1 MADRIPE
8 GWREC
13 KLGEVAEINR
23 NSIDNE
29 YSQNKIL
36 YLDTSSITRGKVDC
50 YQELLLSDAPSRAKR
65 LVKDKDIIYSTVRP
79 IQRHYGIIKNPPPN
93 LVVSTGFIVIETN
106 QKEADS
112 FFIYYFL
119 TSHEIVEYLDIIAEA
134 STSAYPSL
142 RPADIESLEILL
154 PPLPEQRTIA
164 SVLSSLDDKIDL
176 LNRENHTLEQMAE
189 ALFRQW
195 FIEEADEKWEEV
207 PLSEVFDF
215 KEGPGIRNWQY
226 RDNGIPFINIRLISN
241 GEIDVSKANFVSEA
255 EANAKYKHFYL
266 QRKDMVVSTSGTLG
280 KVAIIRNYHLPLLLN
295 TSVIRFR
302 PKDGINFSF
311 MYGYLRS
318 NEFYECLIDS
328 ASGSVQLN
336 FGPIHLKQI
345 VMKIPPN
352 EKLEYFR
359 KVVDP
364 IYEKFELNYNQI
376 RTLEKL
382 RDTLL
387 PKLMSGE
394 VRVKLTDSEVQ
405 K

>member
-195 FIEEADEKWEEV
+195 FIEEADEKWEEGTIANMIDIL
-207 PLSEVFDF
+207 PGFPF
-215 KEGPGIRNWQY
+215 KSDLFTE
-226 RDNGIPFINIRLISN
+226 
-241 GEIDVSKANFVSEA
+241 
-255 EANAKYKHFYL
+255 
-266 QRKDMVVSTSGTLG
+266 LG
-280 KVAIIRNYHLPLLLN
+280 KYCLITIKSVQDGHLDISKTDKINDIPSRMPNYCYLKPGDILLSLTGNVGRCCLVDVNNALLN
-295 TSVIRFR
+295 QRVAKLFAKNSRDMAYTYIYFR
-302 PKDGINFSF
+302 MEKTKRLLEEMAKGTAQPNLSPVET
-311 MYGYLRS
+311 LR
-318 NEFYECLIDS
+318 I
-328 ASGSVQLN
+328 
-336 FGPIHLKQI
+336 K
-345 VMKIPPN
+345 MRIPPKS
-352 EKLEYFR
+352 KLELFSS
-359 KVVDP
+359 KSNP
-364 IYEKFELNYNQI
+364 IIKRILCNKMQI

-387 PKLMSGE
+387 PKLMSRE
-394 VRVKLTDSEVQ
+394 VRVKL
-405 K
+405 

>member
-1 MADRIPE
+1 MDDRRIPE

-13 KLGEVAEINR
+13 RLGDVAEI
-23 NSIDNE
+23 
-29 YSQNKIL
+29 
-36 YLDTSSITRGKVDC
+36 
-50 YQELLLSDAPSRAKR
+50 
-65 LVKDKDIIYSTVRP
+65 VKDKYQPKKGDALIYIGLEHIQEQTLRLNSIGSSEDITSDKFYFRKGDVLFGKLRPYFRKVVQVDFDGVCSTDIWVIRP
-79 IQRHYGIIKNPPPN
+79 KAG
-93 LVVSTGFIVIETN
+93 VN
-106 QKEADS
+106 QKYLLYLFANKELVDLSNFSESGTRMPRADWNFMS
-112 FFIYYFL
+112 QTIWNIPIDQ
-119 TSHEIVEYLDIIAEA
+119 S
-134 STSAYPSL
+134 
-142 RPADIESLEILL
+142 
-154 PPLPEQRTIA
+154 EQHAIA

-176 LNRENHTLEQMAE
+176 LNRENQTLEQMAE

>member
-13 KLGEVAEINR
+13 KIENLAKRITSGGTPLTKVKEYYGGEIPWLNTKEISFNRITDTEVKITKLGLNNSSAKWIDPNSVIVAMYGATAGKIAINKIPLTTNQACCNLTIDETIADYNFVYYCLR
-23 NSIDNE
+23 NSYDELENLA
-29 YSQNKIL
+29 SGAAQQNL
-36 YLDTSSITRGKVDC
+36 NV
-50 YQELLLSDAPSRAKR
+50 
-65 LVKDKDIIYSTVRP
+65 
-79 IQRHYGIIKNPPPN
+79 GII
-93 LVVSTGFIVIETN
+93 SDF
-106 QKEADS
+106 
-112 FFIYYFL
+112 
-119 TSHEIVEYLDIIAEA
+119 
-134 STSAYPSL
+134 
-142 RPADIESLEILL
+142 EILL
-154 PPLPEQRTIA
+154 PSLPEQHAIA
-164 SVLSSLDDKIDL
+164 SVLGSLDDKIDL
-176 LNRENHTLEQMAE
+176 LNRENQTLEQMAE
-189 ALFRQW
+189 AIFRQW

>member
-8 GWREC
+8 GWRETT
-13 KLGEVAEINR
+13 LDEIAF
-23 NSIDNE
+23 I
-29 YSQNKIL
+29 
-36 YLDTSSITRGKVDC
+36 
-50 YQELLLSDAPSRAKR
+50 
-65 LVKDKDIIYSTVRP
+65 
-79 IQRHYGIIKNPPPN
+79 NPPEN
-93 LVVSTGFIVIETN
+93 LKNGIKAKKVTMDMLIPFTKIIPTYSIEEYKGGMKFRNGDTLIARITPCLENGKTAYVDILDDGEIGFGSTEFIVLRE
-106 QKEADS
+106 KEDRS
-112 FFIYYFL
+112 DKHFLYYF
-119 TSHEIVEYLDIIAEA
+119 SMSPNFRDVA
-134 STSAYPSL
+134 
-142 RPADIESLEILL
+142 ILSMTGSSGRQRVQTEVVRNHL
-154 PPLPEQRTIA
+154 FLFPPLPEQRAIA
-164 SVLSSLDDKIDL
+164 SVLGSLDDKIDL
-176 LNRENHTLEQMAE
+176 LNRENQTLEQMAE
-189 ALFRQW
+189 AIFRQW

-394 VRVKLTDSEVQ
+394 VRVKICDA
-405 K
+405 

>member
-1 MADRIPE
+1 VNQ
-8 GWREC
+8 
-13 KLGEVAEINR
+13 KYL
-23 NSIDNE
+23 
-29 YSQNKIL
+29 L
-36 YLDTSSITRGKVDC
+36 YLFANKELVDLSNFSESGTRM
-50 YQELLLSDAPSRAKR
+50 PRA
-65 LVKDKDIIYSTVRP
+65 DWNFMSQTIWNIP
-79 IQRHYGIIKNPPPN
+79 IDQ
-93 LVVSTGFIVIETN
+93 S
-106 QKEADS
+106 
-112 FFIYYFL
+112 
-119 TSHEIVEYLDIIAEA
+119 
-134 STSAYPSL
+134 
-142 RPADIESLEILL
+142 
-154 PPLPEQRTIA
+154 EQHAIA

-176 LNRENHTLEQMAE
+176 LNRENQTLEQMAE
-189 ALFRQW
+189 AIFRQW

-394 VRVKLTDSEVQ
+394 VRVKICDA
-405 K
+405 